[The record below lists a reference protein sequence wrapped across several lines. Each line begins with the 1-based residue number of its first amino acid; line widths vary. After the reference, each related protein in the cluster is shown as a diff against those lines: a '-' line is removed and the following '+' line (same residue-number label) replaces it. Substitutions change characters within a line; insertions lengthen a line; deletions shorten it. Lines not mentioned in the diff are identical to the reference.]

1 LIVRALITAFGLIGL
16 LTACSPLADD
26 TKGRIADLERTF
38 PLGISLKEAEV
49 RLKAAWLPHTVFTPQ
64 DCEGNAKKTMPTYT
78 PKGGPCAFAL
88 TRIGQTWYGYSVA
101 VRIRLFFDASNTLV
115 HREFNRIDTF
125 I

>member
-1 LIVRALITAFGLIGL
+1 MGL
-16 LTACSPLADD
+16 LTACSPLAAD
-26 TKGRIADLERTF
+26 TQDRIADLERTF
-38 PLGISLKEAEV
+38 PVGISLKEAEA
-49 RLKAAWLPHTVFTPQ
+49 RLKAAWLSHTVFTPQ

-101 VRIRLFFDASNTLV
+101 VQLRLFFDTSNTLV
-115 HREFNRIDTF
+115 HREFKRIDTF